1 MRLEC
6 LFFKYLMESPVK
18 TSGTGL
24 SCVFGKIFETFNDYA
39 SIPVQD
45 FFLIPFWLSF
55 MFCIGI
61 CPFLSRFS
69 KLLNKVI
76 PKILLSCMLIAFSFM
91 LLFKFFPL
99 VNCWDSLSF
108 PPPSPPF
115 LLVLPELSLQRTP
128 LTMLI
133 TFILFFFYILIL
145 CFCLYYFLFIFV
157 KILFILRE
165 RMSRGGVG

>member
-24 SCVFGKIFETFNDYA
+24 SFVFGKIFETFNDYT

-61 CPFLSRFS
+61 YPFLSRFS

-108 PPPSPPF
+108 PPPSPPPPL

-133 TFILFFFYILIL
+133 TFILLFLYPYFMLLSLLFPFY
-145 CFCLYYFLFIFV
+145 FCKDFIY
-157 KILFILRE
+157 LERE
-165 RMSRGGVG
+165 